1 MKKKMLLYVFLLVSI
16 NTFAQARLALTTNF
30 DYSDAFLYK
39 NLAEISNIL
48 LNQNGDEWYEENLLK
63 HVNDVKNLKNI
74 RFNLVISTCGYLKIA
89 PSSNLT
95 SEVRNAILN
104 AFKIIE
110 QKQIPL
116 YYNWWYYDQLIRAGK
131 SITARDLQRVWG
143 QSSASVNFGGYFYA
157 WFFLLPGNEIV
168 SYKYY
173 VEEEIASAREP
184 LTYLEWLKAKIN
196 YYISCPIESSL
207 DYGITNEVFCPNY
220 NESEDVD

>member
-1 MKKKMLLYVFLLVSI
+1 MAKILYTAGTYGHLKCFHTDYIEALKSEGHEVITMASGEGADIDLPFEKKMFSL
-16 NTFAQARLALTTNF
+16 
-30 DYSDAFLYK
+30 
-39 NLAEISNIL
+39 
-48 LNQNGDEWYEENLLK
+48 
-63 HVNDVKNLKNI
+63 KNLKNI

-157 WFFLLPGNEIV
+157 WFFLLPGNEIH
-168 SYKYY
+168 
-173 VEEEIASAREP
+173 P
-184 LTYLEWLKAKIN
+184 
-196 YYISCPIESSL
+196 
-207 DYGITNEVFCPNY
+207 G
-220 NESEDVD
+220 